1 MIIFILLLG
10 LFFRLYNLEIF
21 YPWGH
26 DQDLFAWIAK
36 DIIIDDHLRLIGQ
49 ETSIIGV
56 FIGPIFYYLVAF
68 SMALLAK
75 KNLQHFMRA
84 IPKR

>member
-1 MIIFILLLG
+1 MKYLLSSKPLLILILLLG
-10 LFFRLYNLEIF
+10 LFFRIYKLEIF

-36 DIIIDDHLRLIGQ
+36 DILIDGHFRLIGQ

-56 FIGPIFYYLVAF
+56 FIGPLFYYL
-68 SMALLAK
+68 
-75 KNLQHFMRA
+75 
-84 IPKR
+84 I